1 MSLKCCIF
9 DFDGTLFDS
18 MFIWD
23 QAGELYLR
31 SQGKTPLPSTAE
43 DLRTMS
49 LRQAAQY
56 FQTTYALPFP
66 VEEIME
72 GINRTVEAFY
82 FHDALPKP
90 GVTALLEQLR
100 QAGVAMGIATAT
112 DRYQIEAALRRCGLE
127 QYFDAIFTCSE
138 VGHGKERPEIYR
150 MALEHLGADRGSCVV
165 FEDALHAVKTAKA
178 DGFPVVAV
186 YDVSEPRQDQLIAL
200 ADCYLTDFSHPEDF
214 WKFAA
219 AL

>member
-1 MSLKCCIF
+1 MSLKCYIF

-31 SQGKTPLPSTAE
+31 SLGKTPLPSTAE

-90 GVTALLEQLR
+90 SVTALLEQLR

-127 QYFDAIFTCSE
+127 HYFDAIFTCSE

-186 YDVSEPRQDQLIAL
+186 YDASEPRQDQLIAL
-200 ADCYLTDFSHPEDF
+200 ADCYLADFSHPEDF
-214 WKFAA
+214 WKYAA

>member
-31 SQGKTPLPSTAE
+31 GLGKTPLPSTAE

-127 QYFDAIFTCSE
+127 HYFDAIFTCSE

-150 MALEHLGADRGSCVV
+150 MALEHLGADRGSCIV

-186 YDVSEPRQDQLIAL
+186 YDASEPRQDQLIAL

>member
-31 SQGKTPLPSTAE
+31 SLGKTPLPSTAE

-127 QYFDAIFTCSE
+127 HYFDAIFTCSE

-186 YDVSEPRQDQLIAL
+186 YDASEPRQDQLIAL

>member
-31 SQGKTPLPSTAE
+31 GQGKTPLPSTAE

-127 QYFDAIFTCSE
+127 HYFDAIFTCSE

-150 MALEHLGADRGSCVV
+150 MALEHLGADRGSCIV

>member
-1 MSLKCCIF
+1 
-9 DFDGTLFDS
+9 
-18 MFIWD
+18 
-23 QAGELYLR
+23 
-31 SQGKTPLPSTAE
+31 
-43 DLRTMS
+43 MS

-127 QYFDAIFTCSE
+127 HYFDAIFTCSE
-138 VGHGKERPEIYR
+138 VGHGKRAAGDLP
-150 MALEHLGADRGSCVV
+150 HGSG
-165 FEDALHAVKTAKA
+165 TP
-178 DGFPVVAV
+178 GRR
-186 YDVSEPRQDQLIAL
+186 PRQLRRLRGRAPRGPKPPRPTGSRWRRFTTP
-200 ADCYLTDFSHPEDF
+200 ASRARTS
-214 WKFAA
+214 
-219 AL
+219 

>member
-31 SQGKTPLPSTAE
+31 GLGKTPLPSTAE

-127 QYFDAIFTCSE
+127 HYFDAIFTCSE

-186 YDVSEPRQDQLIAL
+186 YDVSEPRQDQLLAL
-200 ADCYLTDFSHPEDF
+200 ADCYLADFSHPEAF

>member
-31 SQGKTPLPSTAE
+31 SLGKAPLPSTAE

-127 QYFDAIFTCSE
+127 HYFDAIFTCSE

-186 YDVSEPRQDQLIAL
+186 YDASEPRQDQLIAL
-200 ADCYLTDFSHPEDF
+200 ADC
-214 WKFAA
+214 
-219 AL
+219 

>member
-31 SQGKTPLPSTAE
+31 GLGKTPLPSTAE

-127 QYFDAIFTCSE
+127 HYFDAIFTCSE

-186 YDVSEPRQDQLIAL
+186 YDASEPRQDQLIAL

>member
-90 GVTALLEQLR
+90 GVTALLRQLR

-127 QYFDAIFTCSE
+127 HYFDAIFTCSE

-150 MALEHLGADRGSCVV
+150 MALEHLGADRGSCIV

-186 YDVSEPRQDQLIAL
+186 YDASEPRQDQLIAL

>member
-31 SQGKTPLPSTAE
+31 GLGKTPLPSTAE

-127 QYFDAIFTCSE
+127 HYFDAIFTCSE

-178 DGFPVVAV
+178 DGFPVAAV
-186 YDVSEPRQDQLIAL
+186 YDASEPRQDQLIAL

>member
-127 QYFDAIFTCSE
+127 HYFDAIFTCSE

-186 YDVSEPRQDQLIAL
+186 YDASEPRQDQLIAL

>member
-31 SQGKTPLPSTAE
+31 GQGKTPLPSTAE

-127 QYFDAIFTCSE
+127 HYFDAIFTCSE

-150 MALEHLGADRGSCVV
+150 MALEHLGADRGSCIV

-186 YDVSEPRQDQLIAL
+186 YDASEPRQDQLIAL